1 MDFNVTR
8 EQWIDRFVIRFSQ
21 LEMGAEP
28 LDFVAL
34 AAGLWPARGHVA
46 PEAAADAEAAR
57 RQARVAANSAA
68 DFQNT
73 HRDAVDL
80 VDLVDAVDVAESP
93 FEQTMRMPVQRVDA
107 GEYVRDSDEWIA
119 RCVARV
125 LQLDPIIKAEEA
137 QRSVTDLAGLERWRL
152 MKPEAA
158 AEQLYTPIKPRPA

>member
-21 LEMGAEP
+21 LEIGAEP

-34 AAGLWPARGHVA
+34 ATDLWPARGHLA
-46 PEAAADAEAAR
+46 PEAAADAEVAR
-57 RQARVAANSAA
+57 RRERAAAGSSP

-73 HRDAVDL
+73 HRDAGDMG
-80 VDLVDAVDVAESP
+80 DAADTAESP
-93 FEQTMRMPVQRVDA
+93 FERTMRIPVERVDA
-107 GEYVRDSDEWIA
+107 EGGYVRDNHEWIA

-137 QRSVTDLAGLERWRL
+137 QRSVNDLSGLERWRL

-158 AEQLYTPIKPRPA
+158 AEQLYTPIKLRPA